1 MVRRLIQRVQRE
13 FVLVDLLDF
22 KVSVHDQLDHR
33 LGEFQKVLGVKD
45 GQGPRL
51 DEGQDH
57 VDQLRGGAV
66 APVVVLQGVQHLAG
80 LQQCWQFSKTTN
92 NYVNLVQGCRHS
104 SVDSS
109 VPIILL
115 PRVRVPSTPS

>member
-51 DEGQDH
+51 DEVQDH

-92 NYVNLVQGCRHS
+92 N
-104 SVDSS
+104 
-109 VPIILL
+109 
-115 PRVRVPSTPS
+115 